1 MVLWAGL
8 CDSVESTTVIPEVG
22 QSRGRETQTERAQ
35 WQQPA
40 GFPGPPHPG
49 SQSPAHKGGSVP
61 TVPTAHIRAACPPP
75 PSPWAWQQHWVTQP
89 QAGDNDH
96 TVGSHTCTAAERLR
110 ISTRQPPPPTL
121 RNSPFLPSVQPVHP
135 RPCPPLPV
143 TQGEESASWGF
154 HAPSPTP
161 QHTPVSICTVHRT
174 FPASLPLS

>member
-1 MVLWAGL
+1 MTLSSLRLSSLRWDRAEGGK
-8 CDSVESTTVIPEVG
+8 PR
-22 QSRGRETQTERAQ
+22 QSERSGSS
-35 WQQPA
+35 QQA
-40 GFPGPPHPG
+40 
-49 SQSPAHKGGSVP
+49 SPAHPILDPKARHTKEAQSPRCPQP
-61 TVPTAHIRAACPPP
+61 TFGQPALLP